1 MCGLLM
7 CALYYY
13 CRACRVEMYHSSF
26 LHHIINLKHVVL
38 CSIKTSTSQ
47 VFHMVCCALL
57 YSSCAI
63 SRYPTNQKYLYITK
77 NRVRTCLSLNL
88 GWNHDD
94 AVHQSSSMPGR
105 AAGESKHR
113 RGSSRGRRRHPSP
126 AQPPAR
132 GRRRSSWACLID
144 GAVLLRA
151 STCST
156 EAPSL
161 GAAAFSTAT
170 PLSMRP
176 PARRRRRPS
185 RRGRL
190 LDGDAILLGAAACSP
205 VPPFSA
211 GCLLY
216 FFYPSD
222 STRSKQLNWC

>member
-1 MCGLLM
+1 M

-94 AVHQSSSMPGR
+94 AVHQSSSMPAGR

-176 PARRRRRPS
+176 
-185 RRGRL
+185 L
-190 LDGDAILLGAAACSP
+190 LDGGAVLLGAAACSTATP
-205 VPPFSA
+205 SFSVRPPARRCRRSPRDA
-211 GCLLY
+211 CSTSSILPIPPD
-216 FFYPSD
+216 PS
-222 STRSKQLNWC
+222 N